1 MKRENVISAIIL
13 LAVLAGCGGNKQS
26 TSDLITVDVTKSY
39 PKKELLLQDIFDVEY
54 VHLDDTQDE
63 FLTQGIVHDV
73 GEKFMLVRN
82 LGIAGDILV
91 FDRQGKAVSTFN
103 RRGQGPEEYTSM
115 AGLTLDEDT
124 KEIFV
129 VADQKIVVYD
139 LFGVECRVK
148 SGDYAAKTQ
157 EVTKGFKKATR
168 RSDLCAVFFVSL
180 C

>member
-1 MKRENVISAIIL
+1 MNRKNAIWAIIIL
-13 LAVLAGCGGNKQS
+13 YVMTGCGGGSKQL
-26 TSDLITVDVTKSY
+26 TDDLITVDVTKSY

-63 FLTQGIVHDV
+63 FLTQGSVFDI
-73 GEKFMLVRN
+73 GEQFMLVRN

-129 VADQKIVVYD
+129 VADKNGRIN
-139 LFGVECRVK
+139 LG
-148 SGDYAAKTQ
+148 
-157 EVTKGFKKATR
+157 
-168 RSDLCAVFFVSL
+168 
-180 C
+180 